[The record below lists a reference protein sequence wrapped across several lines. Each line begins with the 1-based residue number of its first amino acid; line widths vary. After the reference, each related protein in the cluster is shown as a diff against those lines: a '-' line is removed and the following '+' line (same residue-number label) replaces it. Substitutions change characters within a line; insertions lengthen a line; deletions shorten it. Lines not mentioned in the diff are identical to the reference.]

1 MLFNEVTMS
10 TLADVKLLQQK
21 YPQAR
26 DRISQAIQLRILA
39 HGVYFLDFT
48 YATLE
53 TQDLTTV

>member
-1 MLFNEVTMS
+1 MLFNEATMS

-26 DRISQAIQLRILA
+26 DRIPQAIQLRILA